1 MSVPVTATCL
11 CGRINETVH
20 LEGPLPQHKRIC
32 HCDTCRYTT
41 GVLYLSA
48 PTLASK
54 PDFVDRLTRY
64 ESSNNLSRYFCA
76 SCGSHMFIHV
86 YQGDKWDVCS
96 GVVDQI
102 QDGSTSPEVYTSHE
116 FVDDTIDGG
125 LAICMLRNGEGQN
138 LELYAEADNED
149 CVPASRYTSTGKRSV
164 VEDALLSSDNHKT
177 RLRASCHCGGVE
189 YYITRPT
196 SASKTFNSP
205 WPDLIVAS
213 QAAHSDNPDNIKWW
227 IREDNKYLA
236 GTCTCRSCRL
246 ASGVPVQTWAFVP
259 QANIEMKDG
268 KPWQP
273 DFGTLGHYNSSKDVT
288 RDFCKTCGA
297 TVFWRSEARPEL
309 IDVSIGLLR
318 AAEGARAESWLHWWT
333 ERISFCEEALDW
345 EVVRTLAPG
354 LKTIRKE

>member
-1 MSVPVTATCL
+1 MARCL
-11 CGRINETVH
+11 CGQINETVH

-32 HCDTCRYTT
+32 HCNSCRYTT

-54 PDFVDRLTRY
+54 PTFLERLRRY
-64 ESSNNLSRYFCA
+64 ESSDKLTRYFCP
-76 SCGSHMFIHV
+76 SCGSHMLIHV
-86 YQGDKWDVCS
+86 YEGDKWDVCS
-96 GVVDQI
+96 GVVYQI
-102 QDGSTSPEVYTSHE
+102 SDGSSSLEVYTSHE

-125 LAICMLRNGEGQN
+125 LAICMLRNGEGKD
-138 LELYAEADNED
+138 LKFYAQADNVED
-149 CVPASRYTSTGKRSV
+149 VPASRYASTKKRSPV
-164 VEDALLSSDNHKT
+164 NNDPLGSNDHGT

-196 SASKTFNSP
+196 SASTAFSCP

-213 QAAHSDNPDNIKWW
+213 QFAHSDNPDNVKWW
-227 IREDNKYLA
+227 IQGHNKYLA

-246 ASGVPVQTWAFVP
+246 ASGVPVQTWAFIP
-259 QANIEMKDG
+259 QVNVDLKDG

-273 DFGTLGHYNSSKDVT
+273 HFGTLGHYNSSTDVT

-309 IDVSIGLLR
+309 IDVSVGLLR

-333 ERISFCEEALDW
+333 KRVSFCEEALDQ

-354 LKTIRKE
+354 LKAIRRE